1 MFTIETSHHGKFG
14 LRESSARKP
23 ARFPGACFFRWMA
36 VCFEKRTLEKYFRWQ
51 NVDQNWKKYFLIE
64 SNSFLAGNAAGPPA
78 YTAPQIPL
86 NVPQLF
92 LFLMS
97 RPRIEIKAGE

>member
-1 MFTIETSHHGKFG
+1 MFVHNRDINTMGNLGCGKVRQENQLG
-14 LRESSARKP
+14 
-23 ARFPGACFFRWMA
+23 FPVRAFLDGWPFMA
-36 VCFEKRTLEKYFRWQ
+36 NYFRWQ
-51 NVDQNWKKYFLIE
+51 NVDQNWKKSFLIE
-64 SNSFLAGNAAGPPA
+64 SNSFLAGNAAGPGPPA